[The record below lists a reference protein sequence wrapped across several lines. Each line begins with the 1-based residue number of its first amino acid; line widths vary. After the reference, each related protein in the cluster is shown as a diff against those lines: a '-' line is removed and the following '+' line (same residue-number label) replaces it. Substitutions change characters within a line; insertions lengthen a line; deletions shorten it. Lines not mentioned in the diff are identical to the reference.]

1 MRQLLRRAWYA
12 IRKHQFEADLAE
24 ELDFHRELKQRE
36 IEGRGASPTEAS
48 FATRRALGSI
58 ALAQDLSRDVW
69 CPRWLQGIG
78 QDMRLALRSLRGT
91 PIVTTVAVVSLALGI
106 GANTAI
112 FSLVNGLLLR
122 TLPVKDPARLVL
134 VKGREP
140 VGWAEWSY
148 PVWEQIHHRPQL
160 FDGALTWA
168 PTIFNLAPGGE
179 TQFVEGLWVNGS
191 FFEGLGVQPLLGRT
205 LSDADDQRGG
215 GPDGPV
221 AVISYSFWQR
231 HFGGA
236 PDAIGRTLPLDRVAF
251 TIVGVTPR
259 EFFGPAVGRAFDVI
273 VPLGDEPL
281 LRGRETWLEVSD
293 RPWLTIMARL
303 KPEQTVDTATAELRA
318 VQAQIF
324 TGTLPENWPREELDQ
339 YLKQTFRLIPAAT
352 GDSRLRGTYER
363 PLLTIMVVVA
373 IVLLI
378 ACANIANLLLARATA
393 RRHELSVRRAL
404 GASRWRLARQ
414 LLTESVLLASL
425 GAAFGLVM
433 ASWGSHLL
441 VRQLSTNILE
451 TGPSVTTNTVFLDLS
466 IDWHVLAF
474 TVGIALA
481 TALFFG
487 VVPALHA
494 SGVAPMTALNAHG
507 RATSAHTFGWTNGLL
522 VAQVALSVVLVVAAG
537 LFVRTFASLA
547 TRHVGFDRDHVL
559 MVHVDTQRAT
569 VNPAQRTA
577 LYERVRE
584 AVRTVPGVAEAA
596 VSLAM
601 PVFSGPM
608 MVVRIDQVSG
618 DVELPEGDRRTSN
631 NVISPGWFSTFGIP
645 VLAGRDFT
653 DRDRAGTPLVV
664 VVNQAF
670 ARRFLNGAS
679 PLRHT
684 VMANRGPLKP
694 AVYQIVGVVADTVY
708 GSLRDKMPPAMY
720 VPIAQLGEEWS
731 PRLASV
737 NLSVRSTGASPAM
750 LTKSVAAAI
759 AEVNP
764 QLALTFRP
772 LADEIDASVTQ
783 ERIVAMLSGFFGGLA
798 LLLAGLGLY
807 GVTAYTVSR
816 RRTEIGIRMA
826 LGAEAKNVQWLVL
839 RETLLLVLIGV
850 AIGLPVALAST
861 RLISSQLFGLK
872 PTDPLTIVAATF
884 LLLAVAIFAG
894 YLPARRAS
902 RVDPMVALRYE

>member
-1 MRQLLRRAWYA
+1 MRKR
-12 IRKHQFEADLAE
+12 QFEADLSE
-24 ELDFHRELKQRE
+24 ELAFHGDMKRRE
-36 IEGRGASPTEAS
+36 IEERGVDPKEAA
-48 FATRRALGSI
+48 FAARRALGSI
-58 ALAQDLSRDVW
+58 ALAQDRSRDVW

-78 QDMRLALRSLRGT
+78 QDVRLALRSLRGT
-91 PIVTTVAVVSLALGI
+91 PVVTTVAIASLALGI

-112 FSLVNGLLLR
+112 FSLVNSLLLR

-140 VGWAEWSY
+140 VGWAEWSF
-148 PVWEQIHHRPQL
+148 PVWEQIRRRPQL
-160 FDGALTWA
+160 FDDALTWA

-179 TQFVEGLWVNGS
+179 TQLVDGLWVNGS
-191 FFEGLGVQPLLGRT
+191 FFEGLGVAPFLGRT
-205 LSDADDQRGG
+205 ISGADDQRGG

-236 PDAIGRTLPLDRVAF
+236 PDAIGRTLALDRVAF
-251 TIVGVTPR
+251 TIVGVAPP

-281 LRGRETWLEVSD
+281 LRGRETWLESVD

-303 KPEQTVDTATAELRA
+303 KAKQTVDTATAELRA
-318 VQAQIF
+318 VQGQIF
-324 TGTLPENWPREELDQ
+324 AATLPANWPREALDQ
-339 YLKQTFRLIPAAT
+339 YLQQTFRLIPAAT

-373 IVLLI
+373 LVLLI

-393 RRHELSVRRAL
+393 RRHELSVRRAV

-451 TGPSVTTNTVFLDLS
+451 TGPTVTTNRVFLDLS

-474 TVGIALA
+474 TLGIALA

-507 RATSAHTFGWTNGLL
+507 RATSANFGWTNGLL

-547 TRHVGFDRDHVL
+547 TRHVGFERDHVL
-559 MVHVDTQRAT
+559 MVHVDTPRAT
-569 VNPAQRTA
+569 VDPVQRTA

-596 VSLAM
+596 VSMAM

-618 DVELPEGDRRTSN
+618 DVELLEGDRRTSN
-631 NVISPGWFSTFGIP
+631 NVISPGWFSTFGIQ

-684 VMANRGPLKP
+684 VMADRGGLKP
-694 AVYQIVGVVADTVY
+694 AVYEIVGVAADTVY
-708 GSLRDKMPPAMY
+708 GSLRDEMPPAMY
-720 VPIAQLGEEWS
+720 VPIAQLGAEWS

-759 AEVNP
+759 ADVNP

-772 LADEIDASVTQ
+772 LSDEIDASVTQ

-826 LGAEAKNVQWLVL
+826 LGAASGSVVRLVMS
-839 RETLLLVLIGV
+839 RASMQVVLGV
-850 AIGLPVALAST
+850 AIGYVVSLWASKFVASLLYDLEPRDPT
-861 RLISSQLFGLK
+861 TLIGAAVILGA
-872 PTDPLTIVAATF
+872 VAA
-884 LLLAVAIFAG
+884 VAAW
-894 YLPARRAS
+894 LPARRAS
-902 RVDPMVALRYE
+902 RIDPAQVLRES

>member
-1 MRQLLRRAWYA
+1 
-12 IRKHQFEADLAE
+12 
-24 ELDFHRELKQRE
+24 
-36 IEGRGASPTEAS
+36 
-48 FATRRALGSI
+48 
-58 ALAQDLSRDVW
+58 
-69 CPRWLQGIG
+69 
-78 QDMRLALRSLRGT
+78 
-91 PIVTTVAVVSLALGI
+91 
-106 GANTAI
+106 
-112 FSLVNGLLLR
+112 
-122 TLPVKDPARLVL
+122 
-134 VKGREP
+134 
-140 VGWAEWSY
+140 
-148 PVWEQIHHRPQL
+148 
-160 FDGALTWA
+160 
-168 PTIFNLAPGGE
+168 
-179 TQFVEGLWVNGS
+179 
-191 FFEGLGVQPLLGRT
+191 
-205 LSDADDQRGG
+205 
-215 GPDGPV
+215 
-221 AVISYSFWQR
+221 
-231 HFGGA
+231 
-236 PDAIGRTLPLDRVAF
+236 
-251 TIVGVTPR
+251 
-259 EFFGPAVGRAFDVI
+259 
-273 VPLGDEPL
+273 
-281 LRGRETWLEVSD
+281 
-293 RPWLTIMARL
+293 
-303 KPEQTVDTATAELRA
+303 
-318 VQAQIF
+318 
-324 TGTLPENWPREELDQ
+324 
-339 YLKQTFRLIPAAT
+339 
-352 GDSRLRGTYER
+352 
-363 PLLTIMVVVA
+363 
-373 IVLLI
+373 
-378 ACANIANLLLARATA
+378 
-393 RRHELSVRRAL
+393 
-404 GASRWRLARQ
+404 
-414 LLTESVLLASL
+414 
-425 GAAFGLVM
+425 
-433 ASWGSHLL
+433 
-441 VRQLSTNILE
+441 
-451 TGPSVTTNTVFLDLS
+451 
-466 IDWHVLAF
+466 VLAF
-474 TVGIALA
+474 TLGIALA

-507 RATSAHTFGWTNGLL
+507 RATSANPLGWTSGLL

-569 VNPAQRTA
+569 VDPVQRTA

-684 VMANRGPLKP
+684 VMANRGGLKP
-694 AVYQIVGVVADTVY
+694 AVYEIVGVVADTVY

-826 LGAEAKNVQWLVL
+826 LGAAPGSVIKLVL
-839 RETLLLVLIGV
+839 SRVTAQVALGV
-850 AIGLPVALAST
+850 AIGGAMSLWASKFVATLLYGLEPRDLTTLIGAAVVLGSVAALA
-861 RLISSQLFGLK
+861 
-872 PTDPLTIVAATF
+872 AW
-884 LLLAVAIFAG
+884 
-894 YLPARRAS
+894 LPARRAA
-902 RVDPMVALRYE
+902 RIDPAEVLREG